1 MRDLAM
7 TIADGYLFKVKELK
21 SCKNPV
27 LYVNC
32 GRDGRDKRIAT
43 FEDESAAET
52 FLEIIDS
59 IAHPPRF

>member
-1 MRDLAM
+1 MRDLAIM
-7 TIADGYLFKVKELK
+7 IADGNVFKVKELK
-21 SCKNPV
+21 SCSKPV

-32 GRDGRDKRIAT
+32 GLDGRDKRIAT

-52 FLEIIDS
+52 LLKIIDG

>member
-7 TIADGYLFKVKELK
+7 LIADGYLFKVKELK
-21 SCKNPV
+21 SCRNPV

-32 GRDGRDKRIAT
+32 GRDGREKRIAT
-43 FEDESAAET
+43 FEDESAAEAL
-52 FLEIIDS
+52 LEAIDS